1 MTTQLSIEQQI
12 SGVPA
17 ARAWTALLRAH
28 AALTARFSALLQSD
42 HRLTI
47 NAYEALLRLSRA
59 EDERMKRVDLARS
72 LMLTPSG
79 VTRMLDGLQDAG
91 LVEPDTC
98 DTDRRI
104 VYACLT
110 RSGREKLEAATEAHV
125 AAIREVFGSVL
136 SDREVERLADLLDRL
151 PGAAEQR
158 LACEPEAEAGA

>member
-1 MTTQLSIEQQI
+1 MQLSTEQAI
-12 SGVPA
+12 ASVPA

-28 AALTARFSALLQSD
+28 AALAARLSAQLQAD
-42 HRLTI
+42 HGLTI

-59 EDERMKRVDLARS
+59 EDQRMKRVDLSRS
-72 LMLTPSG
+72 LLLTPSG
-79 VTRMLDGLQDAG
+79 VTRMLDGLEAAG

-110 RSGREKLEAATEAHV
+110 DAGRAKLEAATEAHV
-125 AAIREVFGSVL
+125 AAIRELFGSAL
-136 SDREVERLADLLDRL
+136 SERQVEQLAEMLGRL

-158 LACEPEAEAGA
+158 LACETDEA